1 MAKKRKKD
9 EELFERLRDL
19 GMRKSR
25 ARKVSEALRNSSR
38 IAPKAARRAIADL
51 TGAAAEVQD
60 RINKGP
66 QKRKEAAK
74 KAARTRAKKARKRS
88 ESAKKAARTRA
99 KAGR

>member
-1 MAKKRKKD
+1 MAKKRD
-9 EELFERLRDL
+9 EDLFKRLRDL
-19 GMRKSR
+19 GVRKSR
-25 ARKVSEALRNSSR
+25 ARKVSESLRNSNR
-38 IAPKAARRAIADL
+38 NAPKAARRAIADL

-74 KAARTRAKKARKRS
+74 KAAKTRAKNARNRS

-99 KAGR
+99 KAKSHR